1 MEFTGERVV
10 PGKTPQEIYKEHMDR
25 YIFAASLTGNKDILD
40 VACGTGYGVDY
51 LVENGARTATGVDVS
66 IEALDY
72 ARDRFG
78 DNERVSFVCAD
89 GVKLPFVDYS
99 FDVVVSFETLEHIRP
114 YRRFLA
120 ECKRV
125 LKDSAFLICSTP
137 NRRVFS
143 PNLEKPLNPFH
154 VKEFWPEEFYRL
166 LSRYFGD
173 ISLYGQ
179 CDVNLADNS
188 VERDRGVREFKD
200 SEHTASGYIIA
211 VARKGARGRPPCQ
224 RPESQS
230 SS

>member
-25 YIFAASLTGNKDILD
+25 YIFAASLTENKDVLD

-66 IEALDY
+66 IEALDF

-188 VERDRGVREFKD
+188 VERDCGVREFKD
-200 SEHTASGYIIA
+200 GEHTASGYIIA
-211 VARKGARGRPPCQ
+211 VARKEARGRPPCQ